1 MGAGSTRNRVV
12 AVVAGFAF
20 LLVGAAGA
28 RANPVFTGAC
38 DACSGTY
45 SGTYVEHDVEPDTSG
60 IYDVTTDVNIMWSQN
75 IVDNHDMTGTASA
88 ATVSGAYTVTSNQ
101 PGFQAST
108 CTVSLDPNAGPSVS
122 WSYKSPSAGGPDYDN
137 FVAEM
142 PNLVDLAGSGPCNGG
157 HIADPDNG
165 VDLVPNADGS
175 SPSWTGG
182 GCHWGTNGGLIITI
196 PGGSP
201 YTVTDD
207 CADQTTGATGGTSDV
222 TATDSLNWA
231 SSGTA
236 SGTGPTSPTL
246 PAGIAGPQLKR
257 SKHIARGDLI
267 RTIDRSEVYCVGFAG
282 GAGLLGTGVLVS
294 GAGGGVGITLAVA
307 GGLIT
312 TALNPLCGPAIAR
325 GTFDYKTYHDPPLES
340 IHVLALPATVRL
352 PKLPACPSG
361 AGACSSLRSALAA
374 LDAAALNAEADT
386 AAIEQTVSREH
397 AAILAGNQSAA
408 TTQDNHLAPLN
419 AALLRSQNAETSAGK
434 AVASALKRAHLAFRL
449 SRAQSGR
456 VLAHVKRGFVAG
468 GVTAAQVLS
477 VDPSAFAAAATNLL
491 TVL

>member
-60 IYDVTTDVNIMWSQN
+60 IYDVTTDVNITWSQN

-101 PGFQAST
+101 PGFQSST

-142 PNLVDLAGSGPCNGG
+142 PNEVDLAGSGPCNGG
-157 HIADPDNG
+157 HIADPVNG
-165 VDLVPNADGS
+165 VAIVPNANGS
-175 SPSWTGG
+175 SPSWAGT
-182 GCHWGTNGGLIITI
+182 GCHWGNNGGLILTT

-207 CADQTTGATGGTSDV
+207 CTFQTTGSNGGTSDV
-222 TATDSLNWA
+222 TATDSLNWT

-236 SGTGPTSPTL
+236 SPTGPTTPTL
-246 PAGIAGPQLKR
+246 PVGSLGPQLKR
-257 SKHIARGDLI
+257 AKHLARGDLI
-267 RTIDRSEVYCVGFAG
+267 RTIDRSEVYCVSFAAGGGLVGSGILLSGVGG
-282 GAGLLGTGVLVS
+282 GAG
-294 GAGGGVGITLAVA
+294 ITFTVA

-312 TALNPLCGPAIAR
+312 AALNPLCGPAIAR
-325 GTFDYKTYHDPPLES
+325 GIVDYKTYHDPPLSS
-340 IHVLALPATVRL
+340 IHVLARPATVRP

-361 AGACSSLRSALAA
+361 AGACSSLRSALSA
-374 LDAAALNAEADT
+374 LDAAALNCEADA

-397 AAILAGNQSAA
+397 AALLAGNQGAA
-408 TTQDNHLAPLN
+408 TTQDKHLAPLN
-419 AALLRSQNAETSAGK
+419 AALVRSQHAETSAGK
-434 AVASALKRAHLAFRL
+434 AVASALKRAHLAFNL
-449 SRAQSGR
+449 SRAQSAR
-456 VLAHVKRGFVAG
+456 LLARVKRGFVAG

-477 VDPSAFAAAATNLL
+477 VDPSAFTAAATNLL
-491 TVL
+491 RVL